1 MYEESKM
8 KLLSRIEEIIL
19 LSIWRLGDGAYGMAI
34 RDEVIKVTG
43 KKWLL
48 GAIYGPLGR
57 LHKNGYVLTLK
68 GDPTPER
75 GGRSKVYYQLSQEG
89 IKALREIQ
97 RVNSLIWNGIEEIE
111 FKEK

>member
-1 MYEESKM
+1 M

-19 LSIWRLGDGAYGMAI
+19 LSIWRLGEEAYGMTV
-34 RDEVIKVTG
+34 REEVIKATG

-57 LHKNGYVLTLK
+57 LHNNGYVATIK

-75 GGRSKVYYQLSQEG
+75 GGRSKVYYRLTGKG
-89 IKALREIQ
+89 ISALREIQ
-97 RVNSLIWNGIEEIE
+97 QVNSVIWDGVEELEIDS
-111 FKEK
+111 K

>member
-1 MYEESKM
+1 MRKKM

-19 LSIWRLGDGAYGMAI
+19 LSIWRLGDRAYGMAI
-34 RDEVIKVTG
+34 REEVIKATG

-57 LHKNGYVLTLK
+57 MHKNGYVLTVK
-68 GDPTPER
+68 GEPTPER
-75 GGRSKVYYQLSQEG
+75 GGRSKVYYTVSREG

-97 RVNSLIWNGIEEIE
+97 RVNALIWNGAEELE
-111 FKEK
+111 FKE

>member
-1 MYEESKM
+1 M

-19 LSIWRLGDGAYGMAI
+19 LSIWRLGDMAYGMAI
-34 RDEVIKVTG
+34 REEVIKATG

-57 LHKNGYVLTLK
+57 LYKNGYVLTVK
-68 GDPTPER
+68 GDSSPER
-75 GGRSKVYYQLSQEG
+75 GGRSKVYYRISQEG

-97 RVNSLIWNGIEEIE
+97 RVNSLIWNSIEDFE

>member
-1 MYEESKM
+1 M

-19 LSIWRLGDGAYGMAI
+19 LSIWRLGEAAYGMAI
-34 RDEVIKVTG
+34 REDVIKATG

-57 LHKNGYVLTLK
+57 LHKNGYVLTIK

-75 GGRSKVYYQLSQEG
+75 GGRSKVYYSLTLKG

-97 RVNSLIWNGIEEIE
+97 KVNALIWNDIEELKIE
-111 FKEK
+111 NE

>member
-1 MYEESKM
+1 MRRKM

-19 LSIWRLGDGAYGMAI
+19 LSIWRLGDKAYGMAI
-34 RDEVIKVTG
+34 REEVIKATG

-57 LHKNGYVLTLK
+57 LHKNGYVLTSK

-75 GGRSKVYYQLSQEG
+75 GGRSKVFYRLSPEG

-97 RVNSLIWNGIEEIE
+97 QVNSLIWDGIEELE
-111 FKEK
+111 LEEK

>member
-1 MYEESKM
+1 M

-19 LSIWRLGDGAYGMAI
+19 LVIWRLGDNAYGMSI
-34 RDEVIKVTG
+34 REEVIKITG

-57 LHKNGYVLTLK
+57 LHKNKYVYTYK

-75 GGRSKVYYQLSQEG
+75 GGRGKVYYRLTKDG

-97 RVNSLIWNGIEEIE
+97 HVNSIIWNNVKELNYKEE
-111 FKEK
+111 